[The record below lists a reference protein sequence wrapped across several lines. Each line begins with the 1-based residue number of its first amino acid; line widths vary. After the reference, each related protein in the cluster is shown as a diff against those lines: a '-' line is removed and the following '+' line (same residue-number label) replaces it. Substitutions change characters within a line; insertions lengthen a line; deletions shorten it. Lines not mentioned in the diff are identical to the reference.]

1 MKIRKAK
8 KEDFK
13 EYLELKRQEEKDY
26 SKITKQKINYPK
38 DKVLKKEYNKALI
51 SKKRQIVIKAEN
63 KV

>member
-26 SKITKQKINYPK
+26 SKITKKKIN
-38 DKVLKKEYNKALI
+38 
-51 SKKRQIVIKAEN
+51 
-63 KV
+63 